1 MTYDSQQSS
10 NRPTWP
16 RALGCSVTSA
26 GLAKERKLMPGTGKV
41 LRVLVVDDD
50 RDGADTLG
58 LLVEELGNQVHVT
71 YGGTSALDVAT
82 VFRPDL
88 MLIDLAMPD
97 MDGCH
102 LVGQF
107 RQIPAFAKTRI
118 VAVTGHANEGHKTLA
133 MKAGF
138 DKVLFK
144 PVALKEIKAVLAS
157 VVQGGAL
164 AVQSPQPA
172 KKRASSQAERR
183 LPISEARRIRKDR
196 KSGILTQAES
206 EAAVCEGIIRFQE
219 DYLGGGAEQIRVHF
233 IKDLL
238 VIRILGALTVA
249 ERQLVKSLSPEKGR
263 DLIKQT
269 REQLLELARPMLESM
284 VHEVVGVK
292 VLSMH
297 HDISTV
303 TGEEVV
309 LFSLTEAPRFF

>member
-1 MTYDSQQSS
+1 
-10 NRPTWP
+10 
-16 RALGCSVTSA
+16 
-26 GLAKERKLMPGTGKV
+26 
-41 LRVLVVDDD
+41 VVDDD

-172 KKRASSQAERR
+172 KRRASSQTEQR

-206 EAAVCEGIIRFQE
+206 EAAVCEGIVRFQE
-219 DYLGGGAEQIRVHF
+219 EYFGGGAEQIRVHF

-249 ERQLVKSLSPEKGR
+249 ERQLVKAVSPEKGR
-263 DLIKQT
+263 DLIKQA

>member
-1 MTYDSQQSS
+1 
-10 NRPTWP
+10 
-16 RALGCSVTSA
+16 
-26 GLAKERKLMPGTGKV
+26 MPGTGKV

-118 VAVTGHANEGHKTLA
+118 VAVTGHANEGHRTLA

-144 PVALKEIKAVLAS
+144 PVALTEIRAVLAS
-157 VVQGGAL
+157 VVPVVAL
-164 AVQSPQPA
+164 AGRSPQPA
-172 KKRASSQAERR
+172 KNRASPQAERR

-309 LFSLTEAPRFF
+309 LFSLTEAPRFS

>member
-1 MTYDSQQSS
+1 
-10 NRPTWP
+10 
-16 RALGCSVTSA
+16 
-26 GLAKERKLMPGTGKV
+26 MPGTGKT

-107 RQIPAFAKTRI
+107 RQIPAFAQTQI
-118 VAVTGHANEGHKTLA
+118 VAVTGHADQGHKTLA

-144 PVALKEIKAVLAS
+144 PVALTEIKAVLAS
-157 VVQGGAL
+157 VVQGVAL
-164 AVQSPQPA
+164 AGQSPQPA

>member
-1 MTYDSQQSS
+1 MVVIS
-10 NRPTWP
+10 
-16 RALGCSVTSA
+16 
-26 GLAKERKLMPGTGKV
+26 LA
-41 LRVLVVDDD
+41 
-50 RDGADTLG
+50 
-58 LLVEELGNQVHVT
+58 
-71 YGGTSALDVAT
+71 
-82 VFRPDL
+82 
-88 MLIDLAMPD
+88 
-97 MDGCH
+97 
-102 LVGQF
+102 QF
-107 RQIPAFAKTRI
+107 RQIPAFAQTQI
-118 VAVTGHANEGHKTLA
+118 VAITGHADEGHKTLA

-144 PVALKEIKAVLAS
+144 PVALTEIRAVLAS
-157 VVQGGAL
+157 VVPVVAL
-164 AVQSPQPA
+164 AGQSPQLA
-172 KKRASSQAERR
+172 KKRASPQAERR

-206 EAAVCEGIIRFQE
+206 EAAICEGIIRFQE
-219 DYLGGGAEQIRVHF
+219 DYLGWGAEQIRVHF

-238 VIRILGALTVA
+238 VVRILGALTVA

-309 LFSLTEAPRFF
+309 LFSLTEAPRFS

>member
-1 MTYDSQQSS
+1 
-10 NRPTWP
+10 
-16 RALGCSVTSA
+16 
-26 GLAKERKLMPGTGKV
+26 MPETRET

-58 LLVEELGNQVHVT
+58 MVVEELGHQAHVT

-82 VFRPDL
+82 LFRPDL
-88 MLIDLAMPD
+88 MLIDLSMPD
-97 MDGCH
+97 MDGCR
-102 LVGQF
+102 LVMQF
-107 RQIPAFAKTRI
+107 RQIPAFAKTQI
-118 VAVTGHANEGHKTLA
+118 VAITGHADQGHKSLA
-133 MKAGF
+133 LKAGF

-144 PVALKEIKAVLAS
+144 PVPLTEIRAVLAS
-157 VVQGGAL
+157 VVPVVAL
-164 AVQSPQPA
+164 AGQSPQLA
-172 KKRASSQAERR
+172 HKRASPRAERR
-183 LPISEARRIRKDR
+183 LPINEARRIRKER
-196 KSGILTQAES
+196 ESRILTQAES
-206 EAAVCEGIIRFQE
+206 EAAICEGIIRFQE
-219 DYLGGGAEQIRVHF
+219 DYLGWAAEQIRVHL

-238 VIRILGALTVA
+238 VVRLQGVLTVA

-269 REQLLELARPMLESM
+269 REQLLELARPMLASM

-309 LFSLTEAPRFF
+309 LFSLTEAPRFS

>member
-1 MTYDSQQSS
+1 
-10 NRPTWP
+10 
-16 RALGCSVTSA
+16 
-26 GLAKERKLMPGTGKV
+26 MPKTGRT

-50 RDGADTLG
+50 RDAADTLG
-58 LLVEELGNQVHVT
+58 LVVEELGNQVHVT
-71 YGGTSALDVAT
+71 YGGTSALDVAIL
-82 VFRPDL
+82 FRPDL

-97 MDGCH
+97 MDGCR
-102 LVGQF
+102 LVMRF
-107 RQIPAFAKTRI
+107 RQIPAFAQMQI
-118 VAVTGHANEGHKTLA
+118 VAITGHTDEGHKSLA

-144 PVALKEIKAVLAS
+144 PVALTEIRAVLAS
-157 VVQGGAL
+157 
-164 AVQSPQPA
+164 AVHGVARAGQSLQLTN
-172 KKRASSQAERR
+172 KRASPRAERR

-196 KSGILTQAES
+196 TSKILTQAES
-206 EAAVCEGIIRFQE
+206 EAAICEGIIRFQE
-219 DYLGGGAEQIRVHF
+219 EYLGWGAEQIRVHL

-238 VIRILGALTVA
+238 VVRLLGALTVA

-269 REQLLELARPMLESM
+269 REQLLELARPMLESV

-309 LFSLTEAPRFF
+309 LFSLIEAPHFS

>member
-1 MTYDSQQSS
+1 MI
-10 NRPTWP
+10 
-16 RALGCSVTSA
+16 
-26 GLAKERKLMPGTGKV
+26 
-41 LRVLVVDDD
+41 
-50 RDGADTLG
+50 
-58 LLVEELGNQVHVT
+58 VEEFGHQVHVT

-97 MDGCH
+97 MDGCR
-102 LVGQF
+102 LVIRF
-107 RQIPAFAKTRI
+107 RQIAAFAQTKI
-118 VAVTGHANEGHKTLA
+118 VAITGHADQGHKSLA
-133 MKAGF
+133 LNAGF

-144 PVALKEIKAVLAS
+144 PVPLPEIRAVLAS
-157 VVQGGAL
+157 VVPVVAL
-164 AVQSPQPA
+164 AGQLPQLA
-172 KKRASSQAERR
+172 NKRASPRAEQR
-183 LPISEARRIRKDR
+183 LPINEARRIRKDR
-196 KSGILTQAES
+196 ESGILTQAES
-206 EAAVCEGIIRFQE
+206 EAAICEGIIRFQE
-219 DYLGGGAEQIRVHF
+219 EYLGGGVEQIRVHL

-303 TGEEVV
+303 TGEEVI
-309 LFSLTEAPRFF
+309 LFSLTEAPRFS

>member
-1 MTYDSQQSS
+1 
-10 NRPTWP
+10 
-16 RALGCSVTSA
+16 
-26 GLAKERKLMPGTGKV
+26 
-41 LRVLVVDDD
+41 VVDDD

-58 LLVEELGNQVHVT
+58 MVVEELGSQVHVT

-82 VFRPDL
+82 LFRPDL

-102 LVGQF
+102 LVASF
-107 RQIPAFAKTRI
+107 RQIPAFAQTQI
-118 VAVTGHANEGHKTLA
+118 VAITGHADQGHKSLA

-144 PVALKEIKAVLAS
+144 PVALTEIRAVLAS
-157 VVQGGAL
+157 VVPVVAL
-164 AVQSPQPA
+164 VGQSPQLA
-172 KKRASSQAERR
+172 NKRASPRAERR
-183 LPISEARRIRKDR
+183 LPMNEARRIRKER
-196 KSGILTQAES
+196 KSGVLTQAES
-206 EAAVCEGIIRFQE
+206 EAAICEGIIRFQE
-219 DYLGGGAEQIRVHF
+219 EYLGGGAEQIRVYL

-238 VIRILGALTVA
+238 VVRLLGALTVA
-249 ERQLVKSLSPEKGR
+249 ERQLAKSLSPEKGR

-284 VHEVVGVK
+284 IHEVVGVK
-292 VLSMH
+292 VVTMH

-309 LFSLTEAPRFF
+309 LFSLTEAPCFS

>member
-1 MTYDSQQSS
+1 
-10 NRPTWP
+10 
-16 RALGCSVTSA
+16 
-26 GLAKERKLMPGTGKV
+26 
-41 LRVLVVDDD
+41 VVDDD

-107 RQIPAFAKTRI
+107 RQIPAFARTPI
-118 VAVTGHANEGHKTLA
+118 VAVTGHADQGHKTLA

-144 PVALKEIKAVLAS
+144 PVALTEIRAVLAN
-157 VVQGGAL
+157 VVQGVAPAG
-164 AVQSPQPA
+164 QSPQLA
-172 KKRASSQAERR
+172 KKRVSPEAERR
-183 LPISEARRIRKDR
+183 LPINEARRIRKDR
-196 KSGILTQAES
+196 KSGVLTQAES
-206 EAAVCEGIIRFQE
+206 EAAICEGIIRFQE

-309 LFSLTEAPRFF
+309 LFSLTEAPHFC

>member
-1 MTYDSQQSS
+1 
-10 NRPTWP
+10 
-16 RALGCSVTSA
+16 
-26 GLAKERKLMPGTGKV
+26 MPGTGKV

-88 MLIDLAMPD
+88 MLLDLAMPD

-157 VVQGGAL
+157 VVQAGAL

-172 KKRASSQAERR
+172 KRRASSQTEQR

-206 EAAVCEGIIRFQE
+206 EAAVCEGIVRFQE
-219 DYLGGGAEQIRVHF
+219 EYFGGGAEQIRVHF

-249 ERQLVKSLSPEKGR
+249 ERQLVKAVSPEKGR
-263 DLIKQT
+263 DLIKQA

-292 VLSMH
+292 VRSMH

-309 LFSLTEAPRFF
+309 LFSLTEVPRFF

>member
-1 MTYDSQQSS
+1 M
-10 NRPTWP
+10 
-16 RALGCSVTSA
+16 
-26 GLAKERKLMPGTGKV
+26 GLARERKSMPKTGKA

-58 LLVEELGNQVHVT
+58 MIAEELGCQVHVT

-97 MDGCH
+97 MDGCR
-102 LVGQF
+102 LVRQF
-107 RQIPAFAKTRI
+107 RQIPAFSQTKL
-118 VAVTGHANEGHKTLA
+118 VAVTGHTDEGHRTLA

-144 PVALKEIKAVLAS
+144 PVTLTDIRAVLAS
-157 VVQGGAL
+157 VVHA
-164 AVQSPQPA
+164 AAPA
-172 KKRASSQAERR
+172 GHSTPLVNERASGKAERR
-183 LPISEARRIRKDR
+183 LAMNEARRIRKSR
-196 KSGILTQAES
+196 ASNLTQVES
-206 EAAVCEGIIRFQE
+206 EAAICEGIVRFKQE
-219 DYLGGGAEQIRVHF
+219 YLGWGAQEVRVHF

-238 VIRILGALTVA
+238 VVRILGALTVA
-249 ERQLVKSLSPEKGR
+249 ERQLAKSFPPEKGR
-263 DLIKQT
+263 DLVKLT
-269 REQLLELARPMLESM
+269 RDQLLELARPMLESM

-303 TGEEVV
+303 TGEEVI
-309 LFSLTEAPRFF
+309 LFGLTEAPRFS

>member
-1 MTYDSQQSS
+1 
-10 NRPTWP
+10 
-16 RALGCSVTSA
+16 
-26 GLAKERKLMPGTGKV
+26 MPKTGRT

-58 LLVEELGNQVHVT
+58 MVVEELGNQVHVT

-82 VFRPDL
+82 LFRPDL

-97 MDGCH
+97 MDGCY
-102 LVGQF
+102 LVTQF
-107 RQIPAFAKTRI
+107 RQISAFAQTQI
-118 VAVTGHANEGHKTLA
+118 VAITGHADQGHKSLA

-144 PVALKEIKAVLAS
+144 PVALTEIRAVLAS
-157 VVQGGAL
+157 VVPVVARAG
-164 AVQSPQPA
+164 QSPQLA
-172 KKRASSQAERR
+172 NKRARPRAERR
-183 LPISEARRIRKDR
+183 LPMNEARRIRKER
-196 KSGILTQAES
+196 KSGVLTQAES
-206 EAAVCEGIIRFQE
+206 EAAICEGIIRFQE
-219 DYLGGGAEQIRVHF
+219 EYLGGGVEQIRVYF

-238 VIRILGALTVA
+238 VVRLLGALTVA
-249 ERQLVKSLSPEKGR
+249 ERQLAKSLSPEKGR

-269 REQLLELARPMLESM
+269 REQLLELARPMLESV

-309 LFSLTEAPRFF
+309 LFSLTEAPCFS

>member
-1 MTYDSQQSS
+1 
-10 NRPTWP
+10 
-16 RALGCSVTSA
+16 
-26 GLAKERKLMPGTGKV
+26 LAKERKLMPGTGKV

-118 VAVTGHANEGHKTLA
+118 VAVTGHANEGHRTLA

-144 PVALKEIKAVLAS
+144 PVALTEIRAVLAG
-157 VVQGGAL
+157 VVPVVGL
-164 AVQSPQPA
+164 AGRSPQPV
-172 KKRASSQAERR
+172 KKRVSPKTERR

-196 KSGILTQAES
+196 KSGVLTQAES

-219 DYLGGGAEQIRVHF
+219 DYLGGGAEQIRVRF

-309 LFSLTEAPRFF
+309 LFSLTEAPHFF